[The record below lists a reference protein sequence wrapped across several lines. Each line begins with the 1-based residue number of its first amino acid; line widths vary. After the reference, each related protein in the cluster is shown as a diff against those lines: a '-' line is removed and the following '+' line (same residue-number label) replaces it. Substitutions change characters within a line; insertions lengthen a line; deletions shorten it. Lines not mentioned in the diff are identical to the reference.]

1 MQQLV
6 IKLVEAQLAIVVV
19 QSKIELGSI
28 NGNAAETQIVAIGE
42 EQIDQ
47 FDVKVAAVG
56 LHLAP
61 LDLAPGLVTFPQRAD
76 ARFDFVA
83 QFLG

>member
-6 IKLVEAQLAIVVV
+6 IELVEAQLAVVVV

-28 NGNAAETQIVAIGE
+28 NGNTAETQIVAIGE

-47 FDVKVAAVG
+47 FDVKITAVG
-56 LHLAP
+56 
-61 LDLAPGLVTFPQRAD
+61 
-76 ARFDFVA
+76 
-83 QFLG
+83 